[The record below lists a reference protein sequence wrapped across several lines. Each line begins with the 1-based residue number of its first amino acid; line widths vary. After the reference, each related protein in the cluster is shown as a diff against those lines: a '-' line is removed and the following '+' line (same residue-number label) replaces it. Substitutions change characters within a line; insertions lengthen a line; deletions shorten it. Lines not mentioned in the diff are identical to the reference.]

1 MSLPRP
7 TPLRKKGKMI
17 PEDELMFWVENNVKT
32 DGFDIVK
39 IRDAYLWTVGD
50 YERHR
55 LDVFDKHYKDGE
67 GEFCWTNRISEKSFF
82 LHYNTKTNTITD
94 KTTGRVEVKDK
105 RAGLQGIAKGGER
118 IGKSFR

>member
-1 MSLPRP
+1 MSLPKP
-7 TPLRKKGKMI
+7 EPLRKKGKMI
-17 PEDELMFWVENNVKT
+17 PEDELIFWIENNVDTGGVKV
-32 DGFDIVK
+32 IK
-39 IRDAYLWTVGD
+39 IRDSYLWSIGD

-55 LDVFDKHYKDGE
+55 LDLFERYEVEGE
-67 GEFCWTNRISEKSFF
+67 GEFCWTNRISDRSFF
-82 LHYNTKTNTITD
+82 LHYNRKTSTITD